1 MSHIQLERTV
11 SQSSCR
17 LCRGTTGTVV
27 LDLGEQPACDH
38 FPLVDDSGPDPT
50 YPLQMWLCSACGLAQ
65 LVDDPTDAEEPRGV
79 EPAALVA
86 QSVDAVGRVASAG
99 WLRPGTKVAEYGSP
113 HGGSWLDLIGDRGLT
128 VAGDD
133 EVADVVVDC
142 FGLMH
147 WRDQAAAIAER
158 ADRVAPG
165 GVLLLQ
171 YHELRAI
178 VRQGQWNMLR
188 LGHYAYY
195 SLTALVGMLARV
207 GFTARTVWSFDLYGG
222 TVLLAATRDG
232 SPDES
237 VCRLLDEERKLE
249 IDQPDY
255 VGRLQDSA
263 SASAHEVNTW
273 LAEQKSAGRRV
284 FGYGAASRAVAML
297 AMAGV
302 SSAELAAI
310 ADASHA
316 KWGRR
321 MPGTDVPVISP
332 SDMVSAQP
340 ERVLLL
346 LSDLMTEVRADL
358 PMVEANGGIWVDVA
372 SLVGAELKVAQ

>member
-1 MSHIQLERTV
+1 MSQIHQGRTV
-11 SQSSCR
+11 SHLSCR
-17 LCRGTTGTVV
+17 LCRGASGTIV

-38 FPLVDDSGPDPT
+38 FPSADDSGADPT

-113 HGGSWLDLIGDRGLT
+113 HGGSWLDLIGERGLT
-128 VAGDD
+128 LAGDD

-207 GFTARTVWSFDLYGG
+207 GFTVRTVWSFDLYGG

-232 SPDES
+232 SPDGS
-237 VCRLLDEERKLE
+237 VTRLLGEERQLE

-263 SASAHEVNTW
+263 SASAHGLNAW
-273 LAEQKSAGRRV
+273 LAEQKSAGHLV
-284 FGYGAASRAVAML
+284 LGYGAASRAVAML

-302 SSAELAAI
+302 ARTELTAI
-310 ADASHA
+310 ADASQA

-321 MPGTDVPVISP
+321 MPGTDIPIISP
-332 SDMVSAQP
+332 SDLVSAHP

-358 PMVEANGGIWVDVA
+358 PTVEADGGTWIDVA
-372 SLVGAELKVAQ
+372 SLVGTEHKVAQ

>member
-1 MSHIQLERTV
+1 
-11 SQSSCR
+11 
-17 LCRGTTGTVV
+17 
-27 LDLGEQPACDH
+27 
-38 FPLVDDSGPDPT
+38 
-50 YPLQMWLCSACGLAQ
+50 MWLCSACGLAQ

-86 QSVDAVGRVASAG
+86 QSVDAVQRVASAG
-99 WLRPGTKVAEYGSP
+99 WLRHGAKVAEYGSP
-113 HGGSWLDLIGDRGLT
+113 HGGSWLELIADRGLAL
-128 VAGDD
+128 AGDD

-147 WRDQAAAIAER
+147 WRDQAAAISER
-158 ADRVAPG
+158 AARVAPG

-195 SLTALVGMLARV
+195 SLTTLVDMLARV

-232 SPDES
+232 FPDES
-237 VCRLLDEERKLE
+237 VSRLLDEERHLE
-249 IDQPDY
+249 IDRPAY
-255 VGRLQDSA
+255 VGQLQDSA
-263 SASAHEVNTW
+263 GASAHGLNMW
-273 LAEQKSAGRRV
+273 LAEQKSAGHRV
-284 FGYGAASRAVAML
+284 LGYGAASRAVAML

-302 SSAELAAI
+302 ARAELTAI
-310 ADASHA
+310 ADASPA

-321 MPGTDVPVISP
+321 MPGTDVPIISP
-332 SDMVSAQP
+332 SDMVNARP

-358 PMVEANGGIWVDVA
+358 PTVEADGGAWVDIA
-372 SLVGAELKVAQ
+372 SLVGTELKAAQ

>member
-1 MSHIQLERTV
+1 MSHH
-11 SQSSCR
+11 SCR
-17 LCRGTTGTVV
+17 LCRGSTGTIV
-27 LDLGEQPACDH
+27 LDLGDQPACDH
-38 FPLVDDSGPDPT
+38 FPEAGNPGPDPA
-50 YPLQMWLCSACGLAQ
+50 YPLQMWLCSECSLAQ

-79 EPAALVA
+79 EPAALIA
-86 QSVDAVGRVASAG
+86 QSADAVHRAAEAG
-99 WLRPGTKVAEYGSP
+99 WLRPGGTVAEYGSP
-113 HGGSWLDLIGDRGLT
+113 HGGSWLTLVADQGLT
-128 VAGDD
+128 LADD
-133 EVADVVVDC
+133 AQRADVVIDC

-195 SLTALVGMLARV
+195 SLTTLQHMLARV
-207 GFTARTVWSFDLYGG
+207 GFILRTAWTFDLYGG

-237 VCRLLDEERKLE
+237 VLRILAEEAEAGVSLAS
-249 IDQPDY
+249 Y
-255 VGRLQDSA
+255 VGQLQDSA
-263 SASAHEVNTW
+263 HASARSLKSWITDQNALGREVY
-273 LAEQKSAGRRV
+273 
-284 FGYGAASRAVAML
+284 GYGAASRAVALL

-302 SSAELAAI
+302 SHTDLPAI
-310 ADASHA
+310 ADASSA

-321 MPGTDVPVISP
+321 MPGTDVPIVSP
-332 SDMVSAQP
+332 ADMVRAQP
-340 ERVLLL
+340 EKVLLL
-346 LSDLMTEVRADL
+346 LPDLMTEVRAGL
-358 PMVEANGGIWVDVA
+358 PEVETGGGTWVDVTT
-372 SLVGAELKVAQ
+372 LEGATHSPMPT

>member
-1 MSHIQLERTV
+1 MSQIHQERIV
-11 SQSSCR
+11 SQLSCR
-17 LCRGTTGTVV
+17 LCRGTAGTVV

-38 FPLVDDSGPDPT
+38 FPRVVDSGPDPT

-86 QSVDAVGRVASAG
+86 QSVDAVGRAASAG

-113 HGGSWLDLIGDRGLT
+113 HGGSWLDLIGERGLT
-128 VAGDD
+128 HAGDD

-237 VCRLLDEERKLE
+237 VFRLLDEERKLE

-263 SASAHEVNTW
+263 SASAHDMNTW

-297 AMAGV
+297 AMADV

-310 ADASHA
+310 ADASPA

-358 PMVEANGGIWVDVA
+358 PMVEAHGGTWVDVA
-372 SLVGAELKVAQ
+372 SLTGAEHKVAQ

>member
-1 MSHIQLERTV
+1 
-11 SQSSCR
+11 
-17 LCRGTTGTVV
+17 
-27 LDLGEQPACDH
+27 
-38 FPLVDDSGPDPT
+38 
-50 YPLQMWLCSACGLAQ
+50 
-65 LVDDPTDAEEPRGV
+65 V

-86 QSVDAVGRVASAG
+86 QSVDAVQRVASAG
-99 WLRPGTKVAEYGSP
+99 WLRHGTKVAEYGSP
-113 HGGSWLDLIGDRGLT
+113 HGGSWLELIADRGLAL
-128 VAGDD
+128 AGDD
-133 EVADVVVDC
+133 EVADVVIDC

-147 WRDQAAAIAER
+147 WRDQAAAISER
-158 ADRVAPG
+158 AARVAPG

-195 SLTALVGMLARV
+195 SLSTLVDMLARV
-207 GFTARTVWSFDLYGG
+207 GFTARTAWTFDLYGG

-237 VCRLLDEERKLE
+237 VSRLLDEERHLE
-249 IDQPDY
+249 IGQPSY
-255 VGRLQDSA
+255 VGQLQDSA
-263 SASAHEVNTW
+263 SASARGLNTW
-273 LAEQKSAGRRV
+273 LAEQKSAGHLV
-284 FGYGAASRAVAML
+284 LGYGAASRAVAML

-302 SSAELAAI
+302 TKAELTAI
-310 ADASHA
+310 ADASPA

-321 MPGTDVPVISP
+321 MPGTDVAIISP

-346 LSDLMTEVRADL
+346 LSDLMPEVRADL
-358 PMVEANGGIWVDVA
+358 PTVEADGGSWVDIA
-372 SLVGAELKVAQ
+372 SLAGTCAAQSSSTWDGS